1 MQAVV
6 FREFGGPEVLQ
17 VAQLPDPVPGP
28 HEVVVKVAAAVAHA
42 TAEQQQSGIENRSE
56 RPAFVLGISRR
67 RRGLCRKRREQRYH
81 FARQYQQHHLD
92 SEPHGLERFEFGSD
106 SR

>member
-28 HEVVVKVAAAVAHA
+28 HEVVVKVAAATVNPSDLMMRSGQQADRMADLKPPYICGQEFSGHVHA
-42 TAEQQQSGIENRSE
+42 LGSPSTRLTVGLRVMGIVHPR
-56 RPAFVLGISRR
+56 RP
-67 RRGLCRKRREQRYH
+67 RGG
-81 FARQYQQHHLD
+81 A
-92 SEPHGLERFEFGSD
+92 
-106 SR
+106 